1 MNKAYFSMK
10 KNLCR
15 HSGIDANIISTIVSA
30 EVTDIRNKTV
40 DQLKSLKD
48 MGLREISLG
57 VESGDD
63 WTLDR
68 VNKGYHA
75 EDINEISTK
84 KGYPQVSFFV
94 VSPKGVSGRCADA
107 HSPPSFAGSFSLL
120 GPSTTRTSTGRSRL
134 RRCPFGFDSLRSC
147 ATPTKKGYPTG
158 ILFSWYRLR
167 ESNP

>member
-10 KNLCR
+10 TILCR

-84 KGYPQVSFFV
+84 KGYP
-94 VSPKGVSGRCADA
+94 
-107 HSPPSFAGSFSLL
+107 
-120 GPSTTRTSTGRSRL
+120 
-134 RRCPFGFDSLRSC
+134 
-147 ATPTKKGYPTG
+147 TG
-158 ILFSWYRLR
+158 ILFRGIA
-167 ESNP
+167 